1 MRQSVWPLLVLF
13 VALAL
18 AGLSAFKLE
27 LGRAG
32 LVTSKMSVDKTPA
45 TIWRLPGEAS
55 GPVVVIAHG
64 FAGSQQLMLGFAQ
77 TLARAGYITVAYD
90 LKGHGRNAVPMSG
103 DVTSIDGTTRLLVE
117 ELARVSDASLALP
130 GADGLAVLG
139 HSMATDIIIRHAI
152 ADPRVQAT
160 VAVSMFSSAVT
171 GDAPSNLLII
181 NGEWEGRLVD
191 EAARVIALT
200 DPSAGFDQTL
210 GDLANRTGRRAVN
223 APNVEHVGVLYA
235 PTTLRES
242 RDWLN
247 AVFNRPNDTPI
258 KNRGGW
264 IVLLMMSVAALAWPL
279 ARRGRPLRSSAPP
292 ARPPSGMFWCAT
304 LSPMIITPLVLWPM
318 EIGFLPVLV
327 ADYLAIH
334 FAVYGLI
341 SLAVLWRAGALHLDW
356 AGALLAIPITLFCIL
371 IFGGVLDRYVASFLA
386 VEARIWI
393 IAAIALGAIPFML
406 ADSYLT
412 EGGRAPLWRVLVVR
426 ISALASL
433 GIATALDFDGLFF
446 LLLIL
451 PIILLF
457 FLIFGTV
464 SGWVGRATHRPVAA
478 GLGLGIFLGWAL
490 GVTFP
495 LFAG

>member
-1 MRQSVWPLLVLF
+1 
-13 VALAL
+13 
-18 AGLSAFKLE
+18 
-27 LGRAG
+27 
-32 LVTSKMSVDKTPA
+32 
-45 TIWRLPGEAS
+45 
-55 GPVVVIAHG
+55 
-64 FAGSQQLMLGFAQ
+64 
-77 TLARAGYITVAYD
+77 
-90 LKGHGRNAVPMSG
+90 
-103 DVTSIDGTTRLLVE
+103 
-117 ELARVSDASLALP
+117 
-130 GADGLAVLG
+130 
-139 HSMATDIIIRHAI
+139 
-152 ADPRVQAT
+152 
-160 VAVSMFSSAVT
+160 
-171 GDAPSNLLII
+171 
-181 NGEWEGRLVD
+181 
-191 EAARVIALT
+191 
-200 DPSAGFDQTL
+200 
-210 GDLANRTGRRAVN
+210 
-223 APNVEHVGVLYA
+223 
-235 PTTLRES
+235 
-242 RDWLN
+242 
-247 AVFNRPNDTPI
+247 
-258 KNRGGW
+258 
-264 IVLLMMSVAALAWPL
+264 
-279 ARRGRPLRSSAPP
+279 
-292 ARPPSGMFWCAT
+292 
-304 LSPMIITPLVLWPM
+304 M